1 MMAATTAPAR
11 RPGRRA
17 LFPEALPDPE
27 REAAAAIAS
36 LRFTVTLADRS
47 RTIDLTMLAGR
58 KALARTFAG
67 ALWRACQVGGPAGS
81 ISTAYAYANALKTFW
96 RYLDSAGMHVARL
109 SDVSAA
115 LIDGFDAWMEESGL
129 HPNHRLHRMSKVLNL
144 LRLAEAAEPG
154 LLPPDASRRLMYT
167 SDRPGV
173 RARPRDA
180 YGDDIATALRTA
192 ARADLAAIIR
202 RFAEADRIPTVED
215 ADRGRVLA
223 RAHEQVMAVI
233 DAEGVIG
240 HRHALFKCL
249 YTLRRE
255 SGLPNDRLIHDLHGR
270 RHLIA
275 ADLVP
280 LIVLI
285 SLDTGLEIE
294 AIKSLRADCLKNP
307 SGGYV
312 EVEYCKR
319 RARGAEWKRLRGGDG
334 GSSTPGGLIR
344 KVLQWTGP
352 ARSRLGADTLW
363 VHCAWG
369 RLTPRPISMKEP
381 VASWIG
387 RSGILDEQGRPLR
400 LNLTRLRKTH
410 KAAWYRRTGGQLDRF
425 AVGHSVAVAA
435 DHYADIPALR
445 HLHEATVAD
454 AMCDALDA
462 ALRPCVLSSEEEG
475 AVLADP
481 EQATSLPVAGTAA
494 IGALLGGEQDVWLA
508 SCAGFYKSPFG
519 LEGEACPS
527 PFWGCLEC
535 SNAVITAR
543 KLPAL
548 LAFLNFIR
556 AQRQALSEGDWIAKF
571 GRVHGRI
578 ADQIL
583 SRFADA
589 EIEEARQIAASDPAL
604 IYLPPEAAAP

>member
-47 RTIDLTMLAGR
+47 RAIDLTMLAGR

-270 RHLIA
+270 RHL
-275 ADLVP
+275 
-280 LIVLI
+280 
-285 SLDTGLEIE
+285 
-294 AIKSLRADCLKNP
+294 
-307 SGGYV
+307 
-312 EVEYCKR
+312 
-319 RARGAEWKRLRGGDG
+319 
-334 GSSTPGGLIR
+334 
-344 KVLQWTGP
+344 
-352 ARSRLGADTLW
+352 
-363 VHCAWG
+363 
-369 RLTPRPISMKEP
+369 
-381 VASWIG
+381 
-387 RSGILDEQGRPLR
+387 
-400 LNLTRLRKTH
+400 
-410 KAAWYRRTGGQLDRF
+410 
-425 AVGHSVAVAA
+425 
-435 DHYADIPALR
+435 
-445 HLHEATVAD
+445 
-454 AMCDALDA
+454 
-462 ALRPCVLSSEEEG
+462 
-475 AVLADP
+475 
-481 EQATSLPVAGTAA
+481 
-494 IGALLGGEQDVWLA
+494 
-508 SCAGFYKSPFG
+508 
-519 LEGEACPS
+519 
-527 PFWGCLEC
+527 
-535 SNAVITAR
+535 
-543 KLPAL
+543 
-548 LAFLNFIR
+548 
-556 AQRQALSEGDWIAKF
+556 
-571 GRVHGRI
+571 
-578 ADQIL
+578 
-583 SRFADA
+583 
-589 EIEEARQIAASDPAL
+589 
-604 IYLPPEAAAP
+604 